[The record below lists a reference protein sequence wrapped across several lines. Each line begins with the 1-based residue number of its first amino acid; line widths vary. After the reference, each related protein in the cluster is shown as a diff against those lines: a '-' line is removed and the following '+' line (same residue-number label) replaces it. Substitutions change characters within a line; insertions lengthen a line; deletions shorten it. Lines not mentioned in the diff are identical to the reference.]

1 PQSVHYYCEQAVAAL
16 AATPPDIEA
25 AHAALDAAT
34 HRMESDQKG
43 SDTAVTPVG
52 RVRTAMLRAQLAEQE
67 DDVAGA
73 RVLLESIVKQQPE
86 FAGMVAPRL
95 LTLHRSEGTEAG
107 AIAQLRALYEQ

>member
-1 PQSVHYYCEQAVAAL
+1 
-16 AATPPDIEA
+16 
-25 AHAALDAAT
+25 
-34 HRMESDQKG
+34 QKG

-107 AIAQLRALYEQ
+107 AIAQLRALYEQYPSQDLFDAIFHALLTSGETDDGWAFARSTLERQPS